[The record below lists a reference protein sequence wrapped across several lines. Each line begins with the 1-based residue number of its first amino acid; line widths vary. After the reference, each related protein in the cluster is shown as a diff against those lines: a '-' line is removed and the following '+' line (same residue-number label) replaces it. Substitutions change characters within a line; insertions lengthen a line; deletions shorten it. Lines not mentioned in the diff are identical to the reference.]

1 MIGLPFAD
9 YETQSIFMKAIVF
22 HGKKAYKSLQFSCK
36 RVAQLGKLGKYNQKD
51 QYYLGNGEEILGK
64 PKYAIKTSV
73 KL

>member
-1 MIGLPFAD
+1 MKLSQS
-9 YETQSIFMKAIVF
+9 YEGNRFPW
-22 HGKKAYKSLQFSCK
+22 KKAYKSLQFSSK
-36 RVAQLGKLGKYNQKD
+36 RVAQLEKLGKYSQKD